1 MNTRLLTF
9 LLTISLALA
18 AVSAPPTYVMSPVD
32 GYQGTKEVE
41 GPLLFYDNGGPNGK
55 TKTAVTGYKIFKAA
69 NEGESLTLT
78 FQSPVNFSH
87 YLTHIYIYEGDCRYA
102 GGVTG
107 SPDGWKKEVPTGYLA
122 DITNGR
128 QGTFTFPSGVCSVLY
143 YCPTYYETGT
153 GWEALLTTDAGSV
166 MTLEGIRGIQDRTD
180 DVYPSLRDL
189 ELLAVDVKTTGG
201 INPMHLTRLVFELD
215 GTLSPEMLENI
226 RCEYQ
231 GSSREPKGAVL
242 MGSVYM
248 RGKTRLTFEGD
259 MTLAGGSNYFYY
271 CPLNFREE

>member
-107 SPDGWKKEVPTGYLA
+107 SPDGWKKKFQQDILQISPTVVKARLHFLPEFVQCSIIVQPTMKQGQV
-122 DITNGR
+122 GR
-128 QGTFTFPSGVCSVLY
+128 LC
-143 YCPTYYETGT
+143 
-153 GWEALLTTDAGSV
+153 
-166 MTLEGIRGIQDRTD
+166 
-180 DVYPSLRDL
+180 
-189 ELLAVDVKTTGG
+189 
-201 INPMHLTRLVFELD
+201 
-215 GTLSPEMLENI
+215 
-226 RCEYQ
+226 
-231 GSSREPKGAVL
+231 
-242 MGSVYM
+242 
-248 RGKTRLTFEGD
+248 
-259 MTLAGGSNYFYY
+259 
-271 CPLNFREE
+271 

>member
-87 YLTHIYIYEGDCRYA
+87 YLTHIFIMRETAVMR
-102 GGVTG
+102 
-107 SPDGWKKEVPTGYLA
+107 EVS
-122 DITNGR
+122 
-128 QGTFTFPSGVCSVLY
+128 Q
-143 YCPTYYETGT
+143 
-153 GWEALLTTDAGSV
+153 ALLTDGKKKFQ
-166 MTLEGIRGIQDRTD
+166 QDILQISPT
-180 DVYPSLRDL
+180 V
-189 ELLAVDVKTTGG
+189 VKA
-201 INPMHLTRLVFELD
+201 RLHFL
-215 GTLSPEMLENI
+215 PEFVQCSIIVQPTMK
-226 RCEYQ
+226 Q
-231 GSSREPKGAVL
+231 GQVG
-242 MGSVYM
+242 
-248 RGKTRLTFEGD
+248 RL
-259 MTLAGGSNYFYY
+259 
-271 CPLNFREE
+271 C